1 MKPKIAL
8 LIIGSLMILQSIGFL
23 FFADS
28 LIEGVLNVG
37 EEGMKVGELMHNA
50 IAPAFLMIGLMLI
63 FAKDFEIESQ
73 RKMLLAMII
82 GYIPLFIVLYNFSSL
97 EIMNFHIATMIP
109 DFLIFSLALF
119 AYLKPKS

>member
-1 MKPKIAL
+1 MRPKIAL
-8 LIIGSLMILQSIGFL
+8 LIIGSLMIFQSIGFL

-28 LIEGVLNVG
+28 FIEGVLNVG

-50 IAPAFLMIGLMLI
+50 IAPAFLMIGLMLV

-82 GYIPLFIVLYNFSSL
+82 GYVPLFIVFYNFSSL

-109 DFLIFSLALF
+109 DFLIFTLALF

>member
-1 MKPKIAL
+1 
-8 LIIGSLMILQSIGFL
+8 MILQSIGFL

-28 LIEGVLNVG
+28 LIEDVLNVG

-50 IAPAFLMIGLMLI
+50 IAPVFLMIGLMLV

-82 GYIPLFIVLYNFSSL
+82 GYVPLFIVFYNFSSL

-109 DFLIFSLALF
+109 DFLIFTLALF